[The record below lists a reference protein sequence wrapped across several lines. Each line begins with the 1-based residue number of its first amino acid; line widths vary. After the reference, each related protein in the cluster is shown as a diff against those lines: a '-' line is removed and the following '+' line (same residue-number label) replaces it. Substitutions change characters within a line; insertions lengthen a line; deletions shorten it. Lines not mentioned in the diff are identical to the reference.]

1 MTNNKTKEIT
11 VEWTSPS
18 NLAIVKYWGKRDIQK
33 PLNPSISFSLKNA
46 VTTTRVS
53 GVPYKQGGFTFS

>member
-33 PLNPSISFSLKNA
+33 PRLRRKRNAQRKSKTDLKIFA
-46 VTTTRVS
+46 DT
-53 GVPYKQGGFTFS
+53 FTG